1 MGQVRRNQ
9 PDVLGAQARRFPVD
23 DDGQRLRIQR
33 PDAGGPGEALDEPAR
48 EQHDRPDEA
57 VPTGR
62 VAHQVGNPSRLRHDL
77 LDRIAVAPVAGHG
90 ECLAVVADPA
100 HPPRRPGPGP
110 GLDEEEALG
119 AHQEMVHVEVGA
131 GDVVEHPV
139 PPVSQLIESVGDLPL
154 TVEAQLE
161 PLDRGSG
168 SPHLDARPA
177 DRGER
182 DGRQELRTR
191 HRAQPSDPFPD
202 GDQGE
207 QCRRHHRLVGIALDD
222 RSDRLVQ

>member
-1 MGQVRRNQ
+1 MISRIGVGVVGFGTVGRGVVKILLDNAGLIRRRVGV
-9 PDVLGAQARRFPVD
+9 PIELVFV
-23 DDGQRLRIQR
+23 
-33 PDAGGPGEALDEPAR
+33 
-48 EQHDRPDEA
+48 DEA
-57 VPTGR
+57 GPTTKVVTDYRNLVQRQNVDLVIGFISS
-62 VAHQVGNPSRLRHDL
+62 GNCL
-77 LDRIAVAPVAGHG
+77 AVAPVAGHG

-100 HPPRRPGPGP
+100 HPPGRPGPGP